1 MISIMD
7 LNKEDINFIISI
19 FGIESIRKYFQQHPQ
34 KLQKLTP
41 FRAKSLTS
49 DQIYSLIQNNL
60 SSDFIFNFMQKNAE
74 RFINQFD
81 EIVKKIEKETEDRT
95 QAFIIALADSPF
107 KDNISLYF
115 KLIDKNIDDEYIN
128 LLSVIVNTP
137 DMVKI
142 LSAENATD
150 DLSEQVE
157 QLTKQLNEKD
167 ALIISGNES
176 LKQTQID
183 AEHKFADIN
192 KQLEKANET
201 IASLKS
207 ELDML
212 KSANQIPED
221 DIDDGYTYHSICKVY
236 EYNSLLWLH
245 RLADIMKNELVPFKT
260 DESKPPYFGNNIRIK
275 HKSGPDEL
283 GYIGIWAWNVEENRN
298 NPNIDY
304 VKSSHCKIYI
314 PIEVIDL
321 SGSTSIET
329 LIDYLKNG
337 VEQVPSSSKALFS
350 VKTNSSQYCGILC
363 SSENWKIRN
372 GVLKLNSECYSV
384 FEYLFDENDTIKLE
398 RKRFYRFLNIKG
410 IPKTIK
416 LYDPIKIVKDIIL
429 KRASWNALKQKGV
442 SKNVWKICR
451 DYISEL
457 PQDDLYKEICDNCKC
472 SESEAKQYVA
482 SLIESAETYINN
494 DNIENDIIASII
506 PKHPEIVEKCKEL
519 IHQEWKAEN
528 EVKITVANDELQA
541 IENKVSDKSAEL
553 EIVQKEHDR
562 LSAELTIISDSIS
575 EKEKLASDVDERIRN
590 KINDAKK
597 NAADFISQMAFVSP
611 VSYIYANNSKSCYI
625 TGNLLNSENIEEYDN
640 VNKLHSLISEELQ
653 NAGVSS
659 KFRDSL
665 AAYMYSAYLTHT
677 PLLLAG
683 PCGKSIANA
692 FSAALNAKL
701 AGVLNCSN
709 PYDSGEITE
718 AVNNS
723 DKVVIIENPF
733 NSEWIYSIMDII
745 NTPDKFF
752 ILVTPFMED
761 LSIEPKGLLNYFLPI
776 FTELFIDS
784 EPTNAFFGSKASEG
798 YIPRIEKKANSR
810 PYNQLLFKMKIS
822 SLAVKRI
829 NAVIEQAASL
839 YEISIGTDLVF
850 VLLPCAYITGTKEKL
865 LETIHNQNNPLSKVE
880 SEYIKLS
887 EQYLGECD
895 E

>member
-1 MISIMD
+1 
-7 LNKEDINFIISI
+7 
-19 FGIESIRKYFQQHPQ
+19 
-34 KLQKLTP
+34 
-41 FRAKSLTS
+41 
-49 DQIYSLIQNNL
+49 
-60 SSDFIFNFMQKNAE
+60 
-74 RFINQFD
+74 
-81 EIVKKIEKETEDRT
+81 
-95 QAFIIALADSPF
+95 
-107 KDNISLYF
+107 
-115 KLIDKNIDDEYIN
+115 
-128 LLSVIVNTP
+128 
-137 DMVKI
+137 
-142 LSAENATD
+142 
-150 DLSEQVE
+150 
-157 QLTKQLNEKD
+157 
-167 ALIISGNES
+167 
-176 LKQTQID
+176 
-183 AEHKFADIN
+183 
-192 KQLEKANET
+192 
-201 IASLKS
+201 
-207 ELDML
+207 
-212 KSANQIPED
+212 
-221 DIDDGYTYHSICKVY
+221 
-236 EYNSLLWLH
+236 
-245 RLADIMKNELVPFKT
+245 
-260 DESKPPYFGNNIRIK
+260 
-275 HKSGPDEL
+275 
-283 GYIGIWAWNVEENRN
+283 
-298 NPNIDY
+298 
-304 VKSSHCKIYI
+304 
-314 PIEVIDL
+314 
-321 SGSTSIET
+321 
-329 LIDYLKNG
+329 
-337 VEQVPSSSKALFS
+337 
-350 VKTNSSQYCGILC
+350 
-363 SSENWKIRN
+363 
-372 GVLKLNSECYSV
+372 
-384 FEYLFDENDTIKLE
+384 
-398 RKRFYRFLNIKG
+398 
-410 IPKTIK
+410 
-416 LYDPIKIVKDIIL
+416 
-429 KRASWNALKQKGV
+429 
-442 SKNVWKICR
+442 
-451 DYISEL
+451 
-457 PQDDLYKEICDNCKC
+457 
-472 SESEAKQYVA
+472 
-482 SLIESAETYINN
+482 
-494 DNIENDIIASII
+494 
-506 PKHPEIVEKCKEL
+506 
-519 IHQEWKAEN
+519 
-528 EVKITVANDELQA
+528 
-541 IENKVSDKSAEL
+541 
-553 EIVQKEHDR
+553 
-562 LSAELTIISDSIS
+562 
-575 EKEKLASDVDERIRN
+575 
-590 KINDAKK
+590 
-597 NAADFISQMAFVSP
+597 MAFVSP
-611 VSYIYANNSKSCYI
+611 VSYISANNSKSCYI